1 MELQYRNTTHAQG
14 VVPKRGT
21 DGRWHYIYKLIDK
34 RNNKIY
40 IGRHTARMR
49 YNDCPLHEPYR
60 GSGIIIRE
68 LTKGQQYY
76 QNFDRV
82 ILEYC
87 DTQQQL
93 IDREKYYVD
102 RLFENYTP
110 DQYYNVG
117 EGGIGFDKT
126 AWKHSKETNR
136 KPVLNVFDFTSP
148 INNRFFK
155 AGTIFDSMV
164 DAGRQIG
171 FKSIPT
177 FNCNIMLHPDHP
189 GIWVDRKQRYKMISC
204 FVMIEKDQAI
214 TQELIEYWQR
224 YYLPKVDAF
233 QKQHW
238 ENVNNVLANAHKKA
252 HQTNRKRIRVC
263 ANFVSPKNNRFFE
276 AGTIFNSVGETAK
289 AIGINQ
295 NSFTM
300 HVISNKKHPMEWWSR
315 FAGKYQLIVK
325 FEFV

>member
-14 VVPKRGT
+14 VVPKRGN

-76 QNFDRV
+76 ENFDRV

-93 IDREKYYVD
+93 IEREKYYVD
-102 RLFENYTP
+102 QLFENYTP

-117 EGGIGFDKT
+117 EGGIGFDHT

-155 AGTIFDSMV
+155 AGTVFESMV

-204 FVMIEKDQAI
+204 FVMIEKDQVI
-214 TQELIEYWQR
+214 TNELIERWQQ
-224 YYLPKVDAF
+224 YYLPRVETF

-238 ENVNNVLANAHKKA
+238 ENVNNALTKIHKKA
-252 HQTNRKRIRVC
+252 HQSSRKKVKVC
-263 ANFVSPKNNRFFE
+263 NDFTSPKNGQFFE
-276 AGTIFNSVGETAK
+276 TGTIFNSITEAAQ
-289 AIGINQ
+289 AIGID
-295 NSFTM
+295 NSSLSLHAINSKT
-300 HVISNKKHPMEWWSR
+300 HPGEWWPKIN
-315 FAGKYQLIVK
+315 GHYQFVAK
-325 FEFV
+325 FELI